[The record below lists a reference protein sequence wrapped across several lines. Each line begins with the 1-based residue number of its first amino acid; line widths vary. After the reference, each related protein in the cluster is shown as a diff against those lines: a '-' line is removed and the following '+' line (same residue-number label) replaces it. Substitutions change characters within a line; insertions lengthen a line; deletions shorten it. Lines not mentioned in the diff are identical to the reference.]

1 MVRGHGGGNLAADGL
16 LWCYV
21 AHGRKHGLKQL
32 RGSGGIGSRKGKR
45 FQGRELPWS
54 LISTGLVVR
63 GVGILTRRTGPQQQ
77 VILHPIRNCLP
88 WGATVDS

>member
-1 MVRGHGGGNLAADGL
+1 MVRGWHGGGNLAADGL
-16 LWCYV
+16 LWRYV

-32 RGSGGIGSRKGKR
+32 RDSGGRGFRKGKIKR

-63 GVGILTRRTGPQQQ
+63 GVGILTRRRTGPQQQ
-77 VILHPIRNCLP
+77 VILHPI
-88 WGATVDS
+88 